1 MVSLLIKIINF
12 LIVAVII
19 SLKVPMKSS
28 KPRSFWRNYIFDY
41 GVILLLFRLK
51 VYDEYN
57 DEEVEVTKKEL
68 KLINRLLKGKA
79 PHSDFDPY
87 AVCSCHSFCAL
98 QFQMDVNIGF
108 WQMIYL
114 ILCLK
119 FKYYYFSKCS
129 HMLIGLNGMMPSIHS
144 QMHRNRRGGSFLQNG
159 KVRRYGILNVWLLC
173 NVRS

>member
-1 MVSLLIKIINF
+1 
-12 LIVAVII
+12 
-19 SLKVPMKSS
+19 MKSS

-87 AVCSCHSFCAL
+87 AVCSCHLFCS
-98 QFQMDVNIGF
+98 
-108 WQMIYL
+108 L
-114 ILCLK
+114 ISDGCQYWLLT
-119 FKYYYFSKCS
+119 
-129 HMLIGLNGMMPSIHS
+129 ND
-144 QMHRNRRGGSFLQNG
+144 
-159 KVRRYGILNVWLLC
+159 ILNFMLEV
-173 NVRS
+173 